1 MMHKFSYLEKKLW
14 EIDLPDAE
22 MMKGK
27 QNKCVSRIPLPNWN
41 LKVSKAIQEFLD
53 FTIVNL
59 CDNSESLTSS

>member
-1 MMHKFSYLEKKLW
+1 
-14 EIDLPDAE
+14 

-27 QNKCVSRIPLPNWN
+27 QNKCVSRIPLPNRN

-59 CDNSESLTSS
+59 CDNSESLTSSKPDISVMHLSDRGDS